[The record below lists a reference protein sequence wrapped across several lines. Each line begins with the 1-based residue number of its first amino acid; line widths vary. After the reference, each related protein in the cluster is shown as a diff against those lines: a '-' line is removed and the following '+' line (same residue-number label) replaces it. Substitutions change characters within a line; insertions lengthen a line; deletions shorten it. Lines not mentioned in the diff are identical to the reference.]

1 MAKKS
6 NNPLHVTIAVGKW
19 KNYRVFH
26 TCEALHKY
34 IQTILNKGYH
44 AYLIEVWDTTLKP
57 GRMISSWNAICD
69 SIFEFGVVLKK
80 GGMKDIYVSETAKP
94 SKKTPSKKTTKS
106 KPGLSAPITIPDEG
120 YRNWTLVEEDV
131 KRKKESYKRFQS
143 YQDAF
148 LAFFNRAK
156 ALQDAGWYRKK
167 YSTTDAIWE
176 GDYITESGKTET
188 TRLKVI

>member
-1 MAKKS
+1 MANKS
-6 NNPLHVTIAVGKW
+6 NEQPLHVTIAVGNW

-34 IQTILNKGYH
+34 VQSIYNKGYKI
-44 AYLIEVWDTTLKP
+44 YTTDRS
-57 GRMISSWNAICD
+57 GSISSFPTSISDWEEIICEK
-69 SIFEFGVVLKK
+69 IFSSKIALKK
-80 GGMKDIYVSETAKP
+80 TGKKDIYIFETKKP
-94 SKKTPSKKTTKS
+94 SIKTTKS
-106 KPGLSAPITIPDEG
+106 KPGLSAPIAIPDEG

-131 KRKKESYKRFQS
+131 KHKKESYKRFQS

-148 LAFFNRAK
+148 LAFFNRAR

-167 YSTTDAIWE
+167 YNAIEAIWE